1 MATNRDSAGTLRE
14 EILEEARRKS
24 EEIVRRARQDAENL
38 LAAAAVEASR
48 VREEQLDRAR
58 AEAVR
63 RRELIQ
69 AMVPVETGRLRVARI
84 ESLLESV
91 HEEARQRLLA
101 RRGFQYREA
110 VINLAALAISRMA
123 GVAFVAKVPE
133 ADRTLLGDGLCEEV
147 MHRVG
152 NSALKVTLS
161 FDPDITEGGVIVEDA
176 EACRIWDNGLLRRLE
191 RMWPEL
197 RRQIALRASFVPK
210 TESGRT
216 SQ

>member
-1 MATNRDSAGTLRE
+1 MATNRDSAGMLSE
-14 EILEEARRKS
+14 EILREARRES
-24 EEIVRRARQDAENL
+24 GEIVRRARQDAENL
-38 LAAAAVEASR
+38 LTAAAVEARR

-63 RRELIQ
+63 RRELTK
-69 AMVPVETGRLRVARI
+69 ATVPVETGRLRVVRI

-91 HEEARQRLLA
+91 HEAARRRLLA
-101 RRGFQYREA
+101 RQGFQYREA
-110 VINLAALAISRMA
+110 VISLAALAISRMA
-123 GVAFVAKVPE
+123 GFVFVAKVPE

-152 NSALKVTLS
+152 RPALEVTFS
-161 FDPDITEGGVIVEDA
+161 FDPDITEGGVTVEDA
-176 EACRIWDNGLLRRLE
+176 GACRIWDNGLLKRLE

-197 RRQIALRASFVPK
+197 RRQIALQASFVPK
-210 TESGRT
+210 TESGGN